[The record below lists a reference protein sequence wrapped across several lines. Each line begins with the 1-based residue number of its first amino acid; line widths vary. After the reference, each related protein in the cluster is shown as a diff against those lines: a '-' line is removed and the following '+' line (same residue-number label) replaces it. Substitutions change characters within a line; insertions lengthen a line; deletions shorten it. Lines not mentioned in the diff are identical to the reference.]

1 MNRKIKKKLDEII
14 RVNHAGEFGAKRIY
28 SAQIK
33 FTKKKILKEKLIEM
47 LEEEKA
53 HFDYFDKEMVKSRA
67 RPTVMRPIWNFGGY
81 CLGALTCIMGEKY
94 IHTCTEAVEEVIVEH
109 YKSQI
114 KYLDEKKISKNLLV
128 KLKKF
133 CQEEDEHRKVAQG
146 LVKDNDLKL
155 DVFRNFTKGLTK
167 IAIEISKKV

>member
-1 MNRKIKKKLDEII
+1 M
-14 RVNHAGEFGAKRIY
+14 A
-28 SAQIK
+28 
-33 FTKKKILKEKLIEM
+33 
-47 LEEEKA
+47 
-53 HFDYFDKEMVKSRA
+53 
-67 RPTVMRPIWNFGGY
+67 
-81 CLGALTCIMGEKY
+81 
-94 IHTCTEAVEEVIVEH
+94 
-109 YKSQI
+109 I

-133 CQEEDEHRKVAQG
+133 CQEEDEHRKLAQG